1 VISRYGLVPLAAPE
15 ISLSVRIYPAK
26 PTCDALEAA
35 YVRKSIRSKYQMT
48 E

>member
-1 VISRYGLVPLAAPE
+1 MFPAGVLLLPAHE
-15 ISLSVRIYPAK
+15 ISLGVRIYPPK

-35 YVRKSIRSKYQMT
+35 YVRKSIRSKYQMI